1 MRSLPIDAEKAE
13 RLRRL
18 CRDLGREG
26 VLLRRRSNI
35 AWITD
40 GADVHCDT
48 SQATGVAAVLWTPR
62 RAVVVTN
69 TIEAP
74 RLRAEE
80 FGKAW
85 SFDVVDWW
93 KERKIRRDGLVTDW
107 PDQDGQDRIAA
118 LRAPLTAREI
128 VRAREL
134 GRDCSEVME
143 SFLRRVRRRSTE
155 HEVAGAFGAELRRRG
170 IHAPVLL
177 VAADDRVAR
186 FRHPI
191 PTRRRVEKKLMLV
204 VCAQRHGLIV
214 AITRLV
220 HFGRLPAALARK
232 HAAVCA
238 VDEVL
243 IDATRPGAM
252 WSSVLAAGIRAYRA
266 NGFAAEWRLHHQ
278 GGPMGYEPRDFC
290 VTPASKGRIVPRQM
304 VGWNPS
310 ITGTKSEDTILSAE
324 AVGAP
329 EVLTAMSDWPM
340 RGWRPDILVRG
351 SR

>member
-1 MRSLPIDAEKAE
+1 MDLEKSR
-13 RLRRL
+13 RLRGF
-18 CRDLGREG
+18 CRKLGRAG

-48 SQATGVAAVLWTPR
+48 GQATGVAAVLWTPR
-62 RAVVVTN
+62 RRVVLTN

-80 FGKAW
+80 FGKGW

-93 KERKIRRDGLVTDW
+93 RDRGMPRRSYATDW
-107 PDQDGQDRIAA
+107 PDDADGIAS
-118 LRAPLTAREI
+118 LRAPLTARESA
-128 VRAREL
+128 RAREL
-134 GRDCSEVME
+134 GRDCAELMQTY
-143 SFLRRVRRRSTE
+143 LHRVRRGVSE
-155 HEVAGAFGAELRRRG
+155 HEVAGALSAALRARG

-191 PTRRRVEKKLMLV
+191 PTHRRVEKLLMLV
-204 VCAQRHGLIV
+204 ACAQRHGLIV
-214 AITRLV
+214 AMTRLV
-220 HFGRLPAALARK
+220 HFGRVPAALARK

-238 VDEVL
+238 VDETM
-243 IDATRPGAM
+243 IDATLPGVR
-252 WSSVLAAGIRAYRA
+252 WSAILAAGIRAYREQ
-266 NGFAAEWRLHHQ
+266 GFAKEWKLHHQ
-278 GGPMGYEPRDFC
+278 GGPMGYEGRDIF
-290 VTPASKGRIVPRQM
+290 VTPTTPGQVVATQM

-310 ITGTKSEDTILSAE
+310 ISGTKSEDTILTRTA
-324 AVGAP
+324 GRAP

-340 RGWRPDILVRG
+340 LGQRPDILVRSG
-351 SR
+351 R